1 MRDYC
6 CHLSP
11 PLEPGL
17 LTASPSEHISRQA
30 SALPRAPLHLID
42 GVGVGL
48 THFPSPRGRL
58 FRRRG
63 ASCPPS
69 SPANLGAAHPHS
81 PNNPAGTTDEKTE
94 AQGLVQGHSALTRQN
109 WKSSPDLLAVFRL
122 LWSVLK
128 LTLKDA
134 AQRGGGRGPG
144 SRPSPSILQ
153 QPGYTGTSLYLSEP
167 FIIVY

>member
-17 LTASPSEHISRQA
+17 LTASPSEHKSRQA
-30 SALPRAPLHLID
+30 SALPELHSISLT
-42 GVGVGL
+42 GWAWGL
-48 THFPSPRGRL
+48 PTPPHPRERL
-58 FRRRG
+58 FQGRG

-81 PNNPAGTTDEKTE
+81 LKNRAGTTDEKTE
-94 AQGLVQGHSALTRQN
+94 AQGLVQGHSARNRQN
-109 WKSSPDLLAVFRL
+109 WKSSPDLLAMFQL